1 MEIAMDPSGTHAL
14 QSLIE
19 IINLNKNE
27 DLIKGILNEE
37 NILKL
42 SFNCNGTH
50 ILQKVISCFEEDNRS
65 KINKCILENFCRDN
79 DKTSSQ
85 ISFIIFLHSTLP
97 NVSMANCIA

>member
-1 MEIAMDPSGTHAL
+1 MDPSGTHAL

-65 KINKCILENFCRDN
+65 KINKCILENFSGLCMNANGICVVIIKRF
-79 DKTSSQ
+79 K
-85 ISFIIFLHSTLP
+85 FIYYYY
-97 NVSMANCIA
+97 